1 MDYYEILGV
10 NRNATSDDIAKAYR
24 KMAIKYHPDR
34 CKAPSAADKFK
45 LVNEAYCT
53 LIDVNKR
60 AIYNSRLPKVKVTV
74 KPVKKSLKSMTD
86 EERYAYYRDNDPNL
100 NGSRKDVIVPPKF
113 DIWGIPLT
121 LEEQKQW
128 IIDNTSPTVVYYSPK
143 KKKYTPPPKQTRSSS
158 HFVDVFEKYYEKN
171 RQPDL
176 R

>member
-24 KMAIKYHPDR
+24 KMAFKYHPDQ
-34 CKAPSAADKFK
+34 CKSASAADKFK

-60 AIYNSRLPKVKVTV
+60 AIYNSRLPKVRV
-74 KPVKKSLKSMTD
+74 KPVKKTKSMTD
-86 EERYAYYRDNDPNL
+86 SERYAYYKSNDPNL
-100 NGSRKDVIVPPKF
+100 NGSSKEVVIPPKF
-113 DIWGIPLT
+113 DIWGKPLS

-128 IIDNTSPTVVYYSPK
+128 IIDNTRETIVYYSPK
-143 KKKYTPPPKQTRSSS
+143 KKQYTPPPQTRSSS

-171 RQPDL
+171 SQPDL